1 MSAAG
6 IVLCGGSSRRMGR
19 PKHLLPFGPETMLE
33 RVVRLMSEVVRPV
46 VVVATASTVLP
57 ANTIPGGFVA
67 RDRVPDLGPL
77 EGIAVGLAALG
88 SESEIAFV
96 TACDA
101 PLLRPVLVRRLL
113 DLAEGHDLVVPH
125 VDGYDHPLSAVYR
138 TNVLPHVDRLLA
150 AGRLRPVYLFD
161 LVRTRRVT
169 AEEIVDLDPELESLL
184 NLNTPA
190 DYVAALARAG
200 IERP

>member
-1 MSAAG
+1 VSAAG
-6 IVLCGGSSRRMGR
+6 IVLCGGNSRRMGR
-19 PKHLLPFGPETMLE
+19 PKHLLPFGHETMLE
-33 RVVRLMSEVVRPV
+33 RVVRLVSEVVRPV
-46 VVVATASTVLP
+46 LVVATASTSLP
-57 ANTIPGGFVA
+57 ANTMPGVLVA

-88 SESEIAFV
+88 SESETAFV

-101 PLLRPVLVRRLL
+101 PLLRPALVRRLL
-113 DLAEGHDLVVPH
+113 DFAEGNDLVVPH
-125 VDGYDHPLSAVYR
+125 VDGYDHPLSGVYR
-138 TNVLPHVDRLLA
+138 TSVLPCVDRLLA
-150 AGRLRPVYLFD
+150 ARRLRPAYLFD

-169 AEEIVDLDPELESLL
+169 AEELVDLDAELESLL

-190 DYVAALARAG
+190 DYLAALKRAG